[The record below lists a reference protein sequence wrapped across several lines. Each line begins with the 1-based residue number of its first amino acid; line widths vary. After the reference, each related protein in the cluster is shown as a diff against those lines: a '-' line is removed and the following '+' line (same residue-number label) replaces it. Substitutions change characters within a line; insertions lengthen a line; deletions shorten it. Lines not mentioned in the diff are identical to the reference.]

1 MAVEYRDDT
10 PFVGDNHTP
19 TELANAIRTK
29 KYGKDVREPIAQL
42 ADKLSNAVLGQ
53 NIGSVVA
60 TPTKVFD
67 TLSDLKKAYPNGAD
81 GVMVTV
87 DNGHKY
93 FYQKNN
99 WVDGGA
105 YQASSS
111 TTDGVKAQTSY
122 LFPDYAN
129 GSNISIS
136 QKLSVYTFNF
146 TGNRYISIYNDDSQR
161 YVKSVYIQVNPTL
174 QLTESSALVYNTT
187 TNSVTVQAWTN
198 DKFPNN
204 LIILA
209 LNYYGTLYGQWATF
223 FDRTPDSIKSTAGLF
238 EAFPTVGNDI
248 EITRADDG
256 QHINIKF
263 IAKNTNKN
271 FSILNTNL
279 IGNVT
284 DTGIVDGTIYTLDNF
299 DYLIF
304 NFDSNAIEKY
314 PYDHYTKYVLNKS
327 KHKILIYN
335 YYGYAYGDWAKYQLQ
350 KQKIDNIQ
358 NTVSLLSNGIPPKY
372 YFDNNY
378 LQNKIKEINDVNSF
392 VNGVSFFFITD
403 PHFYSNAG
411 NSDKLINYIQ
421 GETGIELTLHGG
433 DMVRAY
439 GSIDDIKSDILSWNH
454 WKGHASKAVLSVPGN
469 HDFTIR
475 KSVHEIIGYTLSNG
489 YKYNAITRHEEM
501 LPNVVLAGAG
511 KNYWY
516 ADNKQQ
522 KTRFIGLDVFE
533 MRNGNA
539 KTGWEDNYGSKTE
552 QLKWLANV
560 ALKVEDDWKIIVMQH
575 CPIDPNMEGV
585 IPQVS
590 PVWNIL
596 SAYQNKNK
604 VTITNV
610 VDDTTSFDVD
620 FTQSKGKIILNLSGH
635 QHVDNETYNNG
646 ILSINTFCDAYYN
659 DDPNYTKKRTIGTIN
674 EQAFDV
680 ISIDYD
686 NEIIHCVRIGAGA
699 SETRKYNFA
708 GQGLK

>member
-1 MAVEYRDDT
+1 MTVEYRDET
-10 PFVGDNHTP
+10 PFTGDNHTP

-81 GVMVTV
+81 GVMVTI
-87 DNGHKY
+87 DNGHKWY
-93 FYQKNN
+93 YLNDA
-99 WVDGGA
+99 WTDGGA

-284 DTGIVDGTIYTLDNF
+284 DTGIVDGTVYTLDNF

-350 KQKIDNIQ
+350 KQQIDNIQ
-358 NTVSLLSNGIPPKY
+358 NTINLLSDGIPPKY

-378 LQNKIKEINDVNSF
+378 LQNKIKEINDINSF
-392 VNGVSFFFITD
+392 INGVSFFFATD

-421 GETGIELTLHGG
+421 GKTGIELTLHGG

-454 WKGHASKAVLSVPGN
+454 WKEHASKAVLSVPGN

-475 KSVHEIIGYTLSNG
+475 KSDHEIIGYTLSNG

-501 LPNVVLAGAG
+501 LPNVVLAGSG

-560 ALKVEDDWKIIVMQH
+560 ALKVEDNWKIIVMQH

-596 SAYQNKNK
+596 SAYQKKNK
-604 VTITNV
+604 ATITNT

-620 FTQSKGKIILNLSGH
+620 FTQSKGKIILDLSGH

-659 DDPNYTKKRTIGTIN
+659 DDPNYTKNRTIGSIN